1 MVDNDV
7 VVLDSIL
14 EQKKIELGD
23 ELLDFEFFELFVFE
37 QILKNYDLSYNELE
51 SCRTSNSHDGG
62 IDGLFFF
69 ADEELVEEEIDPENY
84 KKNVLLDLFII
95 QAKRSNGFSEST
107 FEKFNTTCQDIFD
120 LTKNMDVLRDYYNT
134 QIIDKI
140 TLFQKSFLN
149 LASRH
154 PKLRFHFIY
163 ASKGNSNNITDAL
176 KNRCDLLK
184 KITENYFPHSEIEI
198 KLIGA
203 RELLD
208 LSRIEKTYTLS
219 LKFVE
224 NFLSQGED
232 NYVVLSRLDDYF
244 KFIVD
249 EQNDLRKYIFE
260 SNVRDFQG
268 NIEVNKD
275 INITLEIEKDL
286 DFWWLNNGI
295 TILASHASV
304 SGKKITLDNV
314 QIINGLQTTTCIYNY
329 ISRYYHGENK
339 SETDDEKRSIL
350 IKIIIIDDEIAR
362 DKIIKATNFQTN
374 IPPASLKATER
385 IHHNLEDFFKQHD
398 WYYDRRK
405 NYYKNIGKPISRI
418 ISIPFMAQCIMTILM
433 REPHSARAKPASL
446 VKNEQVYQKLF
457 NDRINPSFYLFCAQ
471 VTRKIERQLKKE
483 IEDLTSQ
490 EKTNLKLHICMVA
503 IMKVTKQIHYSIKDI
518 ESLQIDDIDEAIIYD
533 SSSITISL
541 AREYMRENET
551 SLERLAKSK
560 GFVDYI
566 KINLFKGDKDVDGTD
581 LGCWMMSTE

>member
-329 ISRYYHGENK
+329 ISRYYYGENK